1 MENNDGL
8 ARGGSTR
15 RAFLSA
21 TAVTAVTAPL
31 LTGTASAATSPA
43 PTGQAPSEELRAVLP
58 RVDPARIKAT
68 VLRLT
73 QFGTRHT
80 ASSQTDPVRGIG
92 AATAWEYAQMQEIA
106 ATSSGRMSVQKQT
119 FVQPVSNRIP
129 VPTTITNVIATL
141 KGTASPERFYVVTGH
156 LDSRVTDV
164 LNFTSDAPT
173 TTPPV
178 SRSCWNWGGHQAG
191 GPPRRVS
198 YLIV

>member
-8 ARGGSTR
+8 ARGGSSR

-43 PTGQAPSEELRAVLP
+43 PTGQAPSEELRAVLR

-92 AATAWEYAQMQEIA
+92 AGNVTTVTLDISKDNVQFGLRAVDRAGHRSPVAFPQVV
-106 ATSSGRMSVQKQT
+106 SS
-119 FVQPVSNRIP
+119 
-129 VPTTITNVIATL
+129 
-141 KGTASPERFYVVTGH
+141 
-156 LDSRVTDV
+156 
-164 LNFTSDAPT
+164 
-173 TTPPV
+173 
-178 SRSCWNWGGHQAG
+178 
-191 GPPRRVS
+191 
-198 YLIV
+198 